1 MFSCIQ
7 ADMERIDKI
16 TNTDSIILETID
28 NFLLRGEI
36 GFAKYNTTMDR
47 TDLELIDW
55 INHSLEEQM
64 DNILYLTKIKRCLIE
79 KQNKM

>member
-28 NFLLRGEI
+28 KFLLRGEI
-36 GFAKYNTTMDR
+36 GFAKYK
-47 TDLELIDW
+47 
-55 INHSLEEQM
+55 
-64 DNILYLTKIKRCLIE
+64 ILNRYLL
-79 KQNKM
+79 KMKLS